1 MKLPFFKKKTP
12 RDETAA
18 LLATY
23 RQAAEQNPQDPRPH
37 TKMAELLLAAGRKEE
52 AVASYCAAAKA
63 YDAAGKTKIVTA
75 IYRHVLSLDPS
86 RIEVYQ
92 LLVDAF
98 LKDYL
103 VGDAVETM
111 IALATYYYDH
121 DRHYEAAQT
130 IKNIAAIDPNNTF
143 YQSKVERFFKER
155 NLAPDAIEKIGP
167 RDKWTFVETPAG
179 GPQQPAA
186 AAGGFFDL
194 ERALDESSINVAAPD
209 QAAAD
214 GTETT
219 APDDVLAQI
228 STLVGSDAEH
238 GTPEFYYALG
248 QAFLQRKEY
257 ARACAAFRKAT
268 AGAAVRNDAYRSLIT
283 CCRQLERYDE
293 AAAAEEALRLTDLDD
308 TARLDFLYEQALVCK
323 CRGDRKQAL
332 KIFKKINEQ
341 RKNFKT
347 VAREIAEL
355 SP

>member
-1 MKLPFFKKKTP
+1 
-12 RDETAA
+12 
-18 LLATY
+18 
-23 RQAAEQNPQDPRPH
+23 
-37 TKMAELLLAAGRKEE
+37 MAELLLAAGRKEE

-86 RIEVYQ
+86 RIEVYH

-167 RDKWTFVETPAG
+167 RDKWTLVETPAG

-194 ERALDESSINVAAPD
+194 ERALDESSINVAAPKPRRLTTCSHRSARWS
-209 QAAAD
+209 AATPNTGRPNFIMRWGRRFCSGKNMLGHARRF
-214 GTETT
+214 GRQPRVRRSETT
-219 APDDVLAQI
+219 RIAASSPAAGSLNAMTRRPPPPKKRCGSRTLTTPPVLI
-228 STLVGSDAEH
+228 FSTSRHWSAN
-238 GTPEFYYALG
+238 
-248 QAFLQRKEY
+248 
-257 ARACAAFRKAT
+257 
-268 AGAAVRNDAYRSLIT
+268 AGVTGNRR
-283 CCRQLERYDE
+283 
-293 AAAAEEALRLTDLDD
+293 
-308 TARLDFLYEQALVCK
+308 
-323 CRGDRKQAL
+323 
-332 KIFKKINEQ
+332 
-341 RKNFKT
+341 
-347 VAREIAEL
+347 
-355 SP
+355 